1 MLFEFESTQQ
11 VLAAF
16 SSLEFVRRDPAVFD
30 RLPSHVA
37 AAIAVGLQVDLWN
50 PLCVGSLIAIPVRP
64 LPHDPVEAL
73 VALATLPLVG
83 ARVRSVSALGVL
95 ELCIE
100 RWPRSCAVFDGGGE
114 KVFRCGRL
122 ISAPLPALPE
132 TLVVV
137 SVLDPE
143 SYFRPVLEPQGKS
156 IGASVSFGSQVQQ
169 PGDVVSECS
178 GTVCAVTQKLKPVA
192 QFQFIDDDGMAHI
205 ISSNADAAGR
215 YDKVRGLLRV
225 WSPAL
230 IFKFV
235 RDLEIDFSAMCREIG
250 FAGLPTFA
258 GMEGGFFPL
267 VRRVRHSP
275 CLSSPGQ
282 VERVVCAQWCL
293 TDPARLRLS
302 DLAAEPV
309 VWPAPSAP
317 ALQEA
322 GRVTL
327 RATLINIG
335 RVLAAVWHTAFL
347 GAFQPF
353 IDLLDDTP
361 NIPERY
367 SVIYLVSRIEIALSS
382 FAQVVFRSPGSP
394 PVAGPRGGF
403 RSASEWAGVLTA
415 AIHKASDTSRWEL
428 PPTREFFE
436 FGGEFTSLFAMTPR
450 DKVDRGGKK
459 RVVDVVDQSADT
471 SSTLKKRP
479 KDDRICYTMMA
490 SWLKAKGADGKA
502 FPACARDPCRFPH
515 DIQRLQK
522 LSVAQLQEV
531 ANRAPPRFT
540 EGLLAAIQA
549 RAPLLK

>member
-1 MLFEFESTQQ
+1 MVSVLDQEIYFRPVLKPQGESVGAIVSVGSQVQQSGDVLSECGGTVSVVTQKLKPVAQFQFVDDEGLSHIISSNADAADRYDKQ
-11 VLAAF
+11 VLAAV
-16 SSLEFVRRDPAVFD
+16 SSLEFIRRDPAVFD
-30 RLPSHVA
+30 RLPAHVA

-64 LPHDPVEAL
+64 LPHDPVDAL

-347 GAFQPF
+347 GAFQ
-353 IDLLDDTP
+353 IWKSISANCVAISGLLGCP
-361 NIPERY
+361 R
-367 SVIYLVSRIEIALSS
+367 SRAWKMLIYESRCVVALI
-382 FAQVVFRSPGSP
+382 
-394 PVAGPRGGF
+394 RGG
-403 RSASEWAGVLTA
+403 G
-415 AIHKASDTSRWEL
+415 H
-428 PPTREFFE
+428 
-436 FGGEFTSLFAMTPR
+436 
-450 DKVDRGGKK
+450 
-459 RVVDVVDQSADT
+459 
-471 SSTLKKRP
+471 
-479 KDDRICYTMMA
+479 
-490 SWLKAKGADGKA
+490 
-502 FPACARDPCRFPH
+502 
-515 DIQRLQK
+515 
-522 LSVAQLQEV
+522 
-531 ANRAPPRFT
+531 
-540 EGLLAAIQA
+540 
-549 RAPLLK
+549 